1 MTRKQLVE
9 QIQTKRSYLT
19 VGLDT
24 DISKIPKHLQ
34 SHPDAIFE
42 FNKAIIDATHDLCV
56 AYKINTAFYEALGL
70 KGWEAMEKT
79 GKENPDFWDIKKYLP
94 AETRTYVMNFITL
107 NVLFH
112 NYEKFSDNT
121 LSFKPVKVKL
131 DNNPEQNVP
140 DDSGDLQTSSN
151 NKKDL

>member
-1 MTRKQLVE
+1 
-9 QIQTKRSYLT
+9 
-19 VGLDT
+19 
-24 DISKIPKHLQ
+24 
-34 SHPDAIFE
+34 
-42 FNKAIIDATHDLCV
+42 
-56 AYKINTAFYEALGL
+56 
-70 KGWEAMEKT
+70 MEKT

-131 DNNPEQNVP
+131 DNLEHNVP
-140 DDSGDLQTSSN
+140 YDSGDLQTTS
-151 NKKDL
+151 NKK